1 MTRDDTAEDVRLAA
15 RVRTGDQQAVEA
27 LYQRYADPLFAFIFH
42 QLDQARAEAD
52 DVWQEDL
59 AGGGSGPA
67 WISWREPA
75 VHLAVRHCPP
85 QDRRPAGEGSA
96 GRPGPGGRRGRWPPP
111 ATPEEDDGGQALVG
125 LVDLGPLPDALLEQ
139 ERVRVS
145 VVEALAL
152 LPEDYRT
159 ALVARYADDRSVEA
173 VAALLGRSY
182 KATESLLSR
191 ARQALRE
198 IADGEG
204 TSRRSAA

>member
-1 MTRDDTAEDVRLAA
+1 MTREDTAEDVRLAA
-15 RVRTGDQQAVEA
+15 RVRAGDQQAVEV

-52 DVWQEDL
+52 DAWQETWL
-59 AGGGSGPA
+59 AAVRALPGYRGESRLFTWLCAIARHKIADRRAKAAHAGPA
-67 WISWREPA
+67 
-75 VHLAVRHCPP
+75 
-85 QDRRPAGEGSA
+85 
-96 GRPGPGGRRGRWPPP
+96 RPGGRGRWPRGAPR
-111 ATPEEDDGGQALVG
+111 EEDEGGRALAD
-125 LVDLGPLPDALLEQ
+125 LVDLGPLPDALLEH

-159 ALVARYADDRSVEA
+159 ALVARYADDRPVET
-173 VAALLGRSY
+173 VAALLGRTY

-198 IADGEG
+198 KLTEQVTGG
-204 TSRRSAA
+204 K

>member
-1 MTRDDTAEDVRLAA
+1 MTD
-15 RVRTGDQQAVEA
+15 
-27 LYQRYADPLFAFIFH
+27 
-42 QLDQARAEAD
+42 
-52 DVWQEDL
+52 
-59 AGGGSGPA
+59 
-67 WISWREPA
+67 
-75 VHLAVRHCPP
+75 
-85 QDRRPAGEGSA
+85 
-96 GRPGPGGRRGRWPPP
+96 
-111 ATPEEDDGGQALVG
+111 

-159 ALVARYADDRSVEA
+159 ALVARYADDRRVET

-198 IADGEG
+198 KLTEKVAG
-204 TSRRSAA
+204 SK